1 MQRELEVWNSKTMD
15 TKAKKR
21 FSRENRNSGPRAEN
35 RVASGLDEKVVHI
48 GRCAKVAKGGRR
60 FSFSAL
66 VVVGDRNGRVGV
78 GYGRAHE
85 VPEAVRK
92 ANEKA
97 KNNLITFTLQ
107 NGTIPHV
114 VMGHADGGVVFLKP
128 AVEGTGLV
136 AGGGV
141 RAVLELV
148 GVKNV
153 LSKSMGSSNSQ
164 ATVWATID
172 ALKKMLPRD
181 TVRLLRGQTGR
192 EAI

>member
-1 MQRELEVWNSKTMD
+1 MD

>member
-1 MQRELEVWNSKTMD
+1 ME
-15 TKAKKR
+15 TKAKR
-21 FSRENRNSGPRAEN
+21 HFSRENKGSSTSPDARASSGF
-35 RVASGLDEKVVHI
+35 DEKVVHI
-48 GRCAKVAKGGRR
+48 GRCAKVVKGGRR

-97 KNNLITFTLQ
+97 KNGLMTFELRGT
-107 NGTIPHV
+107 TIPHEII
-114 VMGHADGGVVFLKP
+114 GIADGGKVFLKP
-128 AVEGTGLV
+128 AVDGTGLV

-148 GVKNV
+148 GAKNI
-153 LSKSMGSSNSQ
+153 LSKSMRSSNPL
-164 ATVWATID
+164 ATVHATID
-172 ALKKMLPRD
+172 ALKKLRTAK
-181 TVRLLRGQTGR
+181 TVRKLRGQQERTK
-192 EAI
+192 EV